1 MGETYTEQDIQVLE
15 GLQAVRMRPGMY
27 IGSTGPRGLHH
38 LVFEIVD
45 NAIDEALAGYCDR
58 IEVTLD
64 QDQVVTVR
72 DNGRGIPTGIHAT
85 AKIPVPELIF
95 TKLHAGGKF
104 GGDSYKVSGGLHGV
118 GSSVVNALSIFFEY
132 EIAREGSLYYGRFE
146 NGGNVAIPMERKG
159 NSRRKGTTVRFRPDP
174 SIFETINFTYKILRD
189 RLQELA
195 YINPNL
201 TISFSDKRKELV
213 EEVWCYADGIKDFVT
228 SLNEGT
234 EGFGPIVHF
243 NEESEGYE
251 VEVAFQYNDGY
262 SESLVSFVNC
272 INTAEGGQHET
283 GYRTAHTRVFNEYA
297 RRMGLWKKKDNL
309 SGEDLREG
317 LTCILNLRAP
327 DPEFEGQTK
336 TKLGTTE
343 ARAIVDAVVSKHFSI
358 FLEENPKIAQGI
370 IYKAGRAKTA
380 REAARKARDLSRSG
394 IKSGL
399 TTSLGGK
406 LTRCSSRKA
415 EECELFIVEGDS
427 AGGSAKQG
435 RDRRT
440 QAILPLRGKPLN
452 TERAHLEKLLQN
464 KEIVSIIQSLGAGVG
479 ADFQLGDARYG
490 RVIILADADD
500 DGAHIRCLLLT
511 FFYRYMKPL
520 VAAGGI
526 YIAQPPLFKVESA
539 KGGRGKKKSVYAY
552 SQEEMQEAVDSM
564 DNKVVIQRYKGLGEM
579 NPSQLWDTTL
589 NPETRT
595 LLQVTVD
602 DVVSAERQLRVLMG
616 SNAEIRRNWITD
628 NVEFGEEGERDT
640 QTETIDGVADPT
652 PSGEAGVRA

>member
-1 MGETYTEQDIQVLE
+1 MAETYTEGDIQVLE

-38 LVFEIVD
+38 LVYEIVD
-45 NAIDEALAGYCDR
+45 NAVDEALAGFADR
-58 IEVTLD
+58 IDVTID
-64 QDQVVTVR
+64 KEQVVIIK
-72 DNGRGIPTGIHAT
+72 DNGRGIPTGLHPQ

-118 GSSVVNALSIFFEY
+118 GSSVVNALSSFFEY
-132 EIAREGSLYYGRFE
+132 EIARDGGLFYGRFE
-146 NGGNVAIPMERKG
+146 NGGNVVIPMQRKG
-159 NSRRKGTTVRFRPDP
+159 NTRKRGTTIRFQPDAT
-174 SIFETINFTYKILRD
+174 IFETTKFTYKTLRE

-195 YINPNL
+195 FINPNL
-201 TISFSDKRKELV
+201 TIVFTDKRKEVV
-213 EEVWCYADGIKDFVT
+213 EETWCYEQGIKDFVG

-234 EGFGPIVHF
+234 ETVGPVVHF
-243 NEESEGYE
+243 SEETDGYE
-251 VEVAFQYNDGY
+251 VEVAFQYNEGY
-262 SESLVSFVNC
+262 SETLVSFVNC
-272 INTAEGGQHET
+272 INTIEGGQHET

-317 LTCILNLRAP
+317 LTTILNVRAP
-327 DPEFEGQTK
+327 NPEFEGQTK

-343 ARAIVDAVVSKHFSI
+343 ARAIVDTIVAKRFSI
-358 FLEENPKIAQGI
+358 FLEENPKIAKGI
-370 IYKAGRAKTA
+370 IDKAGRAKKA
-380 REAARKARDLSRSG
+380 REAARKARDLSRSEK
-394 IKSGL
+394 KSGL

-406 LTRCSSRKA
+406 LTRCSSRKPA
-415 EECELFIVEGDS
+415 ECELFIVEGDS

-479 ADFQLGDARYG
+479 SDFQLPEARYG

-520 VAAGGI
+520 VSAGGV
-526 YIAQPPLFKVESA
+526 YIAQPPLYKVESA
-539 KGGRGKKKSVYAY
+539 TGGKKKKAGVYAF
-552 SQEEMQEAVDSM
+552 SDEEMQNAVDAM
-564 DNKVVIQRYKGLGEM
+564 GGKVNIQRYKGLGEM
-579 NPSQLWDTTL
+579 NPAQLWDTTL

-595 LLQVTVD
+595 ILQVTVED
-602 DVVSAERQLRVLMG
+602 AVTAERQLRVLMG
-616 SNAEIRRNWITD
+616 SNAEIRRAWITE
-628 NVEFGEEGERDT
+628 NVEFGEPNPEEASEVAEEGLET
-640 QTETIDGVADPT
+640 QREGTA
-652 PSGEAGVRA
+652 